1 MKRRQN
7 HMKSKFSALENNF
20 LNTFFSGNYISANE
34 FIEIGKKVDIH
45 MGMNS
50 RELLIKE
57 LLNKSDTNGTLD
69 QVVTLLE
76 TVLDER
82 INTYHEL
89 SKNYTATAG
98 MFAMLVQKTKAT
110 KSLLNR
116 ETQRNPYE

>member
-34 FIEIGKKVDIH
+34 FIEIGKKVNIP

-76 TVLDER
+76 TLLNER
-82 INTYHEL
+82 IDTYHEL
-89 SKNYTATAG
+89 SKNYPATAA

>member
-1 MKRRQN
+1 MKRRHN

-34 FIEIGKKVDIH
+34 FIAIGKKVNIP
-45 MGMNS
+45 MGMSS

-57 LLNKSDTNGTLD
+57 LLNKSDANGTLD

-76 TVLDER
+76 TLLNER
-82 INTYHEL
+82 IAAYHEL
-89 SKNYTATAG
+89 SKNYPATAS

-110 KSLLNR
+110 SSLLNR